1 MPNGGIVSIST
12 LRVDKESKRRNKKR
26 RKKEGRI
33 CGSQKRRY
41 RRAVKR
47 QKVLAIRR
55 GSMRFDALPLDF
67 FFLVCR
73 SNRFR
78 EGETVS

>member
-1 MPNGGIVSIST
+1 MEEKKKK
-12 LRVDKESKRRNKKR
+12 KE
-26 RKKEGRI
+26 EGRI

-55 GSMRFDALPLDF
+55 GSMGFDALPLDF
-67 FFLVCR
+67 FFSFAGATGLERDRLGHSGDFHAVH
-73 SNRFR
+73 
-78 EGETVS
+78 

>member
-1 MPNGGIVSIST
+1 MEEKKKK
-12 LRVDKESKRRNKKR
+12 KE
-26 RKKEGRI
+26 EGRI
-33 CGSQKRRY
+33 CGSQNCRY

-55 GSMRFDALPLDF
+55 GSMGFDALPLDF
-67 FFLVCR
+67 FQLCR

-78 EGETVS
+78 ESETGS